1 MTTATEIPDAI
12 RDATADQP
20 AARLALAAAVA
31 APAHAYLLA
40 GPPGAGKRDAAR
52 ALAAELLTSGSPDPD
67 DSRRRALADP
77 SPHPDLVWL
86 RPPGTQHL
94 VDEVRERVI
103 RGAWYRPFEAG
114 R

>member
-52 ALAAELLTSGSPDPD
+52 ALAAELLTRGSPDPED
-67 DSRRRALADP
+67 TRRRALADP

-86 RPPGTQHL
+86 VTPGTPHPGEEGGQ
-94 VDEVRERVI
+94 
-103 RGAWYRPFEAG
+103 RGIKGAG
-114 R
+114 YPPVPGG